1 MKRITILISII
12 AILAT
17 ACGKDNV
24 VNPEKTLFKRLSANG
39 GVWDLEK
46 IEEYTFDNQGN
57 ETLANTTV
65 PSPGTQYVF
74 YEHSEIF
81 DYAEQM
87 DLSYLAV
94 AVLTKDQGGIRYA
107 LWAENNRIIFEDYGI
122 ILGPQ
127 ITYTV
132 RENKSNKQ
140 VWEVYTTGT
149 FKRSVY
155 YLKHCPNCEPYFP
168 NYQAGGI

>member
-24 VNPEKTLFKRLSANG
+24 VNPEKALFKRLSANG

-65 PSPGTQYVF
+65 PSLGTQYVF

-149 FKRSVY
+149 FKRKVY

>member
-1 MKRITILISII
+1 MKRITILFSII

-17 ACGKDNV
+17 ACGKDDV
-24 VNPEKTLFKRLSANG
+24 VNPEKALFKRLSADG

-94 AVLTKDQGGIRYA
+94 AVLTKGQGGIRYA
-107 LWAENNRIIFEDYGI
+107 LWAENNRVIFEDYGI

-149 FKRSVY
+149 FKRTVY
-155 YLKHCPNCEPYFP
+155 YLKHCPNCEPYYP